1 MDLSAI
7 VRRRRRGQRRRQDNI
22 SVINKMFARL
32 VRQKVFFLFSHENIS
47 VAWRHSGAH
56 ISERSSSTKLKLN
69 ESTKRNAWLNSR
81 DTSSWRSTNSE
92 ECDVIWRNQYFCFV
106 ARLASL
112 LLKPWCIMI
121 EQGDTTRP
129 AVDFYEPSESVKE

>member
-1 MDLSAI
+1 MPIIVLCIAVDCYASQKHGDPSSTYCRTTIRQPTPLSWASTE
-7 VRRRRRGQRRRQDNI
+7 V
-22 SVINKMFARL
+22 V
-32 VRQKVFFLFSHENIS
+32 
-47 VAWRHSGAH
+47 GAAY

-69 ESTKRNAWLNSR
+69 ESTKRDAWLSLR
-81 DTSSWRSTNSE
+81 DTSPWRITNSE
-92 ECDVIWRNQYFCFV
+92 ECDVVWRNRYFGFL

-129 AVDFYEPSESVKE
+129 AVDSFFPANRLPF